1 MVCHCRKCGP
11 LVSGG
16 FNVCDI
22 WFAIVGNVVHLC
34 QRDGFNVCDIW
45 FAIFPQ

>member
-1 MVCHCRKCGP
+1 MIAIVGNVVYVCQRD
-11 LVSGG
+11 G

-34 QRDGFNVCDIW
+34 HRDGFNM
-45 FAIFPQ
+45 